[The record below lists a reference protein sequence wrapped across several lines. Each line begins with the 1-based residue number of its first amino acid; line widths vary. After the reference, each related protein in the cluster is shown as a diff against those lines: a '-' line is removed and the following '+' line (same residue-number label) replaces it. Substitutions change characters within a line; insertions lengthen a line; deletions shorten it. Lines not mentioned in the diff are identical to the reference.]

1 LNVNSFKAG
10 VDPSFF
16 ILNFGGIF
24 LIARYQP
31 RQKRQIDLVNGNI
44 RSKQVMLIDG
54 STRQVMDTSEA
65 QRIADSRQLD
75 LVIVQA
81 TAEPPVARIMDW
93 GKEKFAQQ
101 KKAKENKK
109 RQTIV
114 QTKEVRMSPVI
125 DSGDFETRK
134 KAAIKF
140 LTAGNKVKLNL
151 RFRGRMMSHQD
162 VGRDVLIRM
171 AEELSDYAT
180 VEAAP
185 KLEGRQMFSLLAP
198 KAEVIKKK
206 TDKTEENKEEI
217 SNAKDED

>member
-1 LNVNSFKAG
+1 MFKRRVFARLFSSIFLE
-10 VDPSFF
+10 D
-16 ILNFGGIF
+16 F
-24 LIARYQP
+24 LIARFQP
-31 RQKRQIDLVNGNI
+31 RQKRQIDPINNNI
-44 RSKQVMLIDG
+44 HVKQVMLIDG
-54 STRQVMDTSEA
+54 QNRKVMDTIEA
-65 QRIADSRQLD
+65 QRIADSRDLD
-75 LVIVQA
+75 LVLVQP

-93 GKEKFAQQ
+93 GKAKFEQQ

-109 RQTIV
+109 KQTIV

-162 VGRDVLIRM
+162 VGREVLVRM
-171 AEELSDYAT
+171 AEDLSDYAT
-180 VEAAP
+180 VEAQP

-198 KAEVIKKK
+198 KAEIIKKK
-206 TDKTEENKEEI
+206 QTTENNTEEN